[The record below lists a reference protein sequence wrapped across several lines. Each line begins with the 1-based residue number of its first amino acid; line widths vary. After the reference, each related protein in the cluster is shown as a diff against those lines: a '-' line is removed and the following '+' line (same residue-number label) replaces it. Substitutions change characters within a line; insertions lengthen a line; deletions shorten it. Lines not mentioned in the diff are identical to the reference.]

1 MIVAAALA
9 AMTFPPIR
17 TLGTTLLA
25 SAGVAGIIAGLAAR
39 PLFENLVAG
48 VQIAL
53 TQPIRIDDVVSVQNE
68 FGRVEFIGATF
79 VVVNLW
85 DRRRMVLPL
94 TYFIEN
100 PFQNWTRTGASLTGV
115 VLLYADFSVPVD
127 ALRAALPAILKSSR
141 MWDGDICSVQVSD
154 ATETAMQLRVLVSA
168 RNAYDL
174 WDLRCEVREKTIA
187 WLQAHYPASSGG
199 VRFAAPP

>member
-1 MIVAAALA
+1 MV
-9 AMTFPPIR
+9 PE
-17 TLGTTLLA
+17 
-25 SAGVAGIIAGLAAR
+25 S
-39 PLFENLVAG
+39 
-48 VQIAL
+48 
-53 TQPIRIDDVVSVQNE
+53 DDVVSVQND

-85 DRRRMVLPL
+85 DRRRMVFPL

-100 PFQNWTRTGASLTGV
+100 PFQNWTRTGSSLTGT

-127 ALRAALPAILKSSR
+127 AVRSALPQILKSSKL
-141 MWDGDICSVQVSD
+141 WDGDVCSVQVSD

-174 WDLRCEVREKTIA
+174 WDVRCEVREKLLA
-187 WLQAHYPASSGG
+187 WLQANYPASSAG
-199 VRFAAPP
+199 VRFAAPKPAAG